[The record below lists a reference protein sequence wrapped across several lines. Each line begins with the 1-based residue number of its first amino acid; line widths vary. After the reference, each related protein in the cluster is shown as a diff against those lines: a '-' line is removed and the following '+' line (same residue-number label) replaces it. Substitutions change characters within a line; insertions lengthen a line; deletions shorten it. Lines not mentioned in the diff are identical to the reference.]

1 MGRFAKLNDD
11 VQILARKILDNQDL
25 CKLLYYTDT
34 YPLEQPDLNTK
45 ARRELLYTRLLL
57 FTSKM
62 PLTEVVG
69 SYIMLRV
76 PRGKPTDGSYFLKS
90 LLLFDIYT
98 HEDSR
103 NIRIKDDNGI
113 EKAGDRVI
121 LIADK
126 IDEFM
131 VDMQLSIG
139 QNNIDGWSE
148 VANRD
153 SMFSGYSVGYVD
165 VDFRSQHNE

>member
-1 MGRFAKLNDD
+1 
-11 VQILARKILDNQDL
+11 
-25 CKLLYYTDT
+25 
-34 YPLEQPDLNTK
+34 
-45 ARRELLYTRLLL
+45 
-57 FTSKM
+57 
-62 PLTEVVG
+62 
-69 SYIMLRV
+69 
-76 PRGKPTDGSYFLKS
+76 

-121 LIADK
+121 LMADK

-131 VDMQLSIG
+131 VDMQLNIG
-139 QNNIDGWSE
+139 KNNIDGLSE

-165 VDFRSQHNE
+165 VDFRR